1 MKGKLTAV
9 LFILVFI
16 LIAAGVFSVLTR
28 LDSVYHFTG
37 SPTPEPVS
45 AAPTPI
51 AAPVTTPFAAPANT
65 PVPTP
70 VVEPTPIPAPTLAPA
85 PVMTPGP
92 TSIPTTAPTTVPTTA
107 PMQSSL
113 GSGVFRSDTGALLDV
128 QAEWSAQTLN
138 DNQVQVTVTVSAISF
153 GLHTQVLSNGV
164 NIALDGQY
172 VSLEQPRIDYDGGSQ
187 VTTKLA
193 TQSFTVDL
201 PRNSSRAIL
210 LQVEWQYN
218 GSYHGVD
225 LPIIEC
231 GGMINLSR

>member
-16 LIAAGVFSVLTR
+16 LIAAGVFTVLTR

-37 SPTPEPVS
+37 SATPEPVS
-45 AAPTPI
+45 AAPTPA

-70 VVEPTPIPAPTLAPA
+70 VVQPALTPAPTLQPAATQAPA
-85 PVMTPGP
+85 LTPM
-92 TSIPTTAPTTVPTTA
+92 PTTAPTTVPTTA
-107 PMQSSL
+107 PMPSSL

-138 DNQVQVTVTVSAISF
+138 DNQVQVTVTVSAVSF
-153 GLHTQVLSNGV
+153 GLHTQVLTNAV

-193 TQSFTVDL
+193 SQSFTVDL
-201 PRNSSRAIL
+201 PRNSSRAVL

-218 GSYHGVD
+218 GSYHGVE

-231 GGMINLSR
+231 GGTINLSR